1 MNNSASMPRFRQINS
16 HCCTVCLKIR
26 FSTCHHHRNIL
37 KMGAD
42 RKHRLCQKHIRHIV
56 ETKQPP
62 SWVGISRPTLAGVLM
77 ISSHHWSHHQPHH
90 QHTTR
95 LLMTIGPLDEPTA
108 HWSPRQQQEML
119 FTHHRRRPR
128 RGKGNKKTTAFTR
141 SGACGTPGFQTT
153 RKSGEK
159 QTNKQ
164 NSNTSHYSTS

>member
-108 HWSPRQQQEML
+108 HWSPRQQQESGSL
-119 FTHHRRRPR
+119 IVVVVPDE
-128 RGKGNKKTTAFTR
+128 GKEIKKLQH
-141 SGACGTPGFQTT
+141 SQDLVHVELQDSKLPE
-153 RKSGEK
+153 KVEKNK
-159 QTNKQ
+159 QTKQ
-164 NSNTSHYSTS
+164 